1 MTSASGVYKQ
11 KKEFQVQAIFTI
23 TTLFLLLINVLH
35 IMYFGVWDS
44 YPILEYTFFLIIIG
58 YLGRNLALNPSL
70 VFRLSGLSSYAIA
83 YLSLI
88 IIGITNI
95 FLGDCDCL
103 RDMPLVVDFCLNTT
117 NCAKVNGAEEM
128 KDSLSSTSFSF
139 ESFKNCTGTPDLV
152 QKVGDSVKSLASGD
166 TAKQVP
172 TRDTKP

>member
-1 MTSASGVYKQ
+1 MLFSIVLDRTYSYKNVRYTVKVQILEYVKEFSLTSASGVYKQ

-88 IIGITNI
+88 IIEITNI

-117 NCAKVNGAEEM
+117 NCAKVNGA
-128 KDSLSSTSFSF
+128 
-139 ESFKNCTGTPDLV
+139 
-152 QKVGDSVKSLASGD
+152 
-166 TAKQVP
+166 
-172 TRDTKP
+172 

>member
-70 VFRLSGLSSYAIA
+70 VFRLSSLSSYAIA

-88 IIGITNI
+88 II
-95 FLGDCDCL
+95 
-103 RDMPLVVDFCLNTT
+103 
-117 NCAKVNGAEEM
+117 
-128 KDSLSSTSFSF
+128 
-139 ESFKNCTGTPDLV
+139 
-152 QKVGDSVKSLASGD
+152 
-166 TAKQVP
+166 
-172 TRDTKP
+172 